1 MKMAKIKVG
10 IMPSGEFRQYT
21 LDIAT
26 GKHVPK
32 RGEPKVWFASM
43 KALSE
48 TLSDPNRELLR
59 LIAEQSPD
67 SLSELAELSG
77 RAVSSISR
85 TLKNME
91 NAGLVQLK
99 RGKHGRVVP
108 KVPYSDITLDM
119 SIGRDA
125 LGA

>member
-1 MKMAKIKVG
+1 MAKIKVG
-10 IMPSGEFRQYT
+10 IMPKEKFRKYT

-32 RGEPKVWFASM
+32 RGEPKIWFASM

-48 TLSDPNRELLR
+48 TLSDPNRELLA
-59 LIAEQSPD
+59 LIAEQHPG

-85 TLKNME
+85 TLKRME
-91 NAGLVQLK
+91 GLGLVQLK
-99 RGKHGRVVP
+99 HEKHGRVVP
-108 KVPYSDITLDM
+108 RVPYSDIVLDM
-119 SIGRDA
+119 AIGRDA
-125 LGA
+125 MGA